1 MDIVTND
8 YIQNKY
14 RENLFYFHPLSKW
27 EDAVVLALASYKCGV
42 AVQPVVEINQSSP
55 SLDGEGW
62 DGVINLVEGSPSL
75 TGLALPIQI
84 WKGGVKHA

>member
-42 AVQPVVEINQSSP
+42 GVQPVVEINQSSP

-62 DGVINLVEGSPSL
+62 DGVINLVEEVL
-75 TGLALPIQI
+75 HLLAWRCQY
-84 WKGGVKHA
+84 KYGREV